1 MEPLRILLVVEQPLF
16 LQGIRFTLQ
25 HLSGCAIVGAST
37 DPDEIL
43 ACVYRDTPDV
53 VLIDAGPGS
62 RYAPHLTRQIHQRA
76 PRVALLILTPSEE
89 EEQLLPFISAG
100 AAACTSRAIAPKTL
114 QETVRRVGRGE
125 YLISSELLVRLQQGG
140 HLLTAPNTLAVE
152 DEGGRA
158 RSLSAPLS
166 RREVELLEYVAQGK
180 SNKEIG
186 HALHISAQTVKNHVT
201 SILKKLAVNDRTAA
215 VVYALRQGWI
225 RWHDG

>member
-1 MEPLRILLVVEQPLF
+1 MDPLRILLVVEQPLF

-43 ACVYRDTPDV
+43 AWVSGDTPDV
-53 VLIDAGPGS
+53 VLIDAEAGS
-62 RYAPHLTRQIHQRA
+62 PYAPRLARQIHQRT

-100 AAACTSRAIAPKTL
+100 AAACTSRAIAPETL
-114 QETVRRVGRGE
+114 QETVRRVGQGE

-140 HLLTAPNTLAVE
+140 HLLTAPNTPAVE

-166 RREVELLEYVAQGK
+166 QREVELLEYVAQGK

-225 RWHDG
+225 RLHDG

>member
-25 HLSGCAIVGAST
+25 HLSGCAIVGEST

-43 ACVYRDTPDV
+43 AWVCRDTPDV

-62 RYAPHLTRQIHQRA
+62 PYAPQLARQIHQ
-76 PRVALLILTPSEE
+76 PSEE
-89 EEQLLPFISAG
+89 EEQLLPFISGG
-100 AAACTSRAIAPKTL
+100 AAACSSRTIAPETL
-114 QETVRRVGRGE
+114 QETVRRVGQGE

-140 HLLTAPNTLAVE
+140 HLLTRLNTLAME
-152 DEGGRA
+152 DEGGHA
-158 RSLSAPLS
+158 GSRSALLSQ
-166 RREVELLEYVAQGK
+166 REVELLDYVAQGK
-180 SNKEIG
+180 SNKEIS

-225 RWHDG
+225 RWHDN